1 MLKWQPQIF
10 VVDDNPIVQSA
21 WRNWLNKVPGAEIH
35 MYSDAESFLAS
46 FVPGRPGILIL
57 DNHMPGMTGM
67 ELIERYVPRQIDV
80 PVLMVTA
87 FADVQMAVR
96 AVKTGVVNVL
106 EKPLRGD
113 ELLAAVEKILD
124 KEQLDWPRRQEAAE
138 LRASLASLTSREREV
153 MMELL
158 EGRSNKDVAT
168 NLGISP
174 KTVEIHRARVLQ
186 KARVDSVTELVRRMT
201 VLDVDPP
208 GEE

>member
-1 MLKWQPQIF
+1 MLKWQPQIY

-21 WRNWLNKVPGAEIH
+21 WRNWLNKIPNAEIH
-35 MYSDAESFLAS
+35 MYPDAESFLAS
-46 FVPGRPGILIL
+46 FVPGGSGILIL

-113 ELLAAVEKILD
+113 ELLEAVQKILD
-124 KEQLDWPRRQEAAE
+124 KEQQDWPRRQEAAE

-158 EGRSNKDVAT
+158 EGRSN
-168 NLGISP
+168 
-174 KTVEIHRARVLQ
+174 
-186 KARVDSVTELVRRMT
+186 
-201 VLDVDPP
+201 
-208 GEE
+208 

>member
-1 MLKWQPQIF
+1 MKWQPQIY

-21 WRNWLNKVPGAEIH
+21 WRNWLNKVPNAEIH

-46 FVPGRPGILIL
+46 FVPGGSGILIL

-67 ELIERYVPRQIDV
+67 ELIERYVPRQIDI

-113 ELLAAVEKILD
+113 DLLDAVQKILA
-124 KEQLDWPRRQEAAE
+124 KEQQDWPRRQEAAE
-138 LRASLASLTSREREV
+138 LRTSLGSLTSREREV
-153 MMELL
+153 MIELL

-186 KARVDSVTELVRRMT
+186 KAHVDSVTELVRRMT
-201 VLDVDPP
+201 VLDVDPFI
-208 GEE
+208 EE

>member
-1 MLKWQPQIF
+1 MLKWQPQIY
-10 VVDDNPIVQSA
+10 VVDDNPIVQNA
-21 WRNWLNKVPGAEIH
+21 WRNWLNKIPSAEIH

-46 FVPGRPGILIL
+46 FVPGLPGILIL

-113 ELLAAVEKILD
+113 ELLDAVVKILD

-158 EGRSNKDVAT
+158 EGRTNKDVAT

-174 KTVEIHRARVLQ
+174 KTVEIHRARVLR

-201 VLDVDPP
+201 VLDVDPL